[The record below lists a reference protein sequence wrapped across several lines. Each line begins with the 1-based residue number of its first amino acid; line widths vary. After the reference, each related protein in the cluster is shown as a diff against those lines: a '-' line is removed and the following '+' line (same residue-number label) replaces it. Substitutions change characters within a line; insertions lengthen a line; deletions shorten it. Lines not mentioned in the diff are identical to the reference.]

1 MNKKN
6 NHNNIRQYKYIL
18 KKTQRSASKLS
29 SISAKIGSED
39 QCIQQFNK
47 ILKAVEGQYIVSG
60 LLEPLDEGATYG
72 EISIAYSHLL
82 LLLDENLGDNPRDGE
97 GRKEEYRNKPKD
109 QSEKH
114 DFLCKLNNVLDVF
127 DDEFQE
133 SVLNLGKAT
142 QDTISQFIKTKLA
155 DQLGRFV
162 EEIKNVEK
170 QFREKPSPTTNQKKV
185 SKIIIEDEPTN
196 L

>member
-1 MNKKN
+1 MNEKN

-18 KKTQRSASKLS
+18 KTTQRSASKLS

>member
-1 MNKKN
+1 MNEKN

-82 LLLDENLGDNPRDGE
+82 LLLDENLGDNPRDDE
-97 GRKEEYRNKPKD
+97 ERKEEYRNKPKD

-142 QDTISQFIKTKLA
+142 QDTISQFIKIKLA

>member
-1 MNKKN
+1 MNEKN

-18 KKTQRSASKLS
+18 KTTQRSVSKLS

-97 GRKEEYRNKPKD
+97 ERKEEYRNKPKD

-170 QFREKPSPTTNQKKV
+170 QFREKPSPTTNQEKV

>member
-1 MNKKN
+1 MNEKN

-18 KKTQRSASKLS
+18 KTTQRSASKLS

-82 LLLDENLGDNPRDGE
+82 LLLDENLGDNPRDDE
-97 GRKEEYRNKPKD
+97 ERKEEYRNKPKD

>member
-6 NHNNIRQYKYIL
+6 DLNNIRQYKHLL
-18 KKTQRSASKLS
+18 KATKRSASKLS

-47 ILKAVEGQYIVSG
+47 ILKAVEGKQIVSG

-82 LLLDENLGDNPRDGE
+82 LLLDENLDDNLRDDGE
-97 GRKEEYRNKPKD
+97 QKEEYRNKPKD
-109 QSEKH
+109 QSKKH

-170 QFREKPSPTTNQKKV
+170 QFREKPSPTTNQKKG

>member
-1 MNKKN
+1 MNEKN

-18 KKTQRSASKLS
+18 KTTQRSASKLS

-39 QCIQQFNK
+39 QCIQQFNR

-97 GRKEEYRNKPKD
+97 ERKEEYRNKPKD

-170 QFREKPSPTTNQKKV
+170 QFREKPSPTTNQEKV

>member
-1 MNKKN
+1 MNEKN

-39 QCIQQFNK
+39 QCIQQFNR

-97 GRKEEYRNKPKD
+97 ERKEEYRNKPKD

-170 QFREKPSPTTNQKKV
+170 QFREKPSPTTNQEKV

>member
-1 MNKKN
+1 MNEKN
-6 NHNNIRQYKYIL
+6 NHNNIRQYRYIL
-18 KKTQRSASKLS
+18 KTTQRSASKLS

-82 LLLDENLGDNPRDGE
+82 LLLDENLGDNPRDDE
-97 GRKEEYRNKPKD
+97 ERKEEYRNKPKD

-170 QFREKPSPTTNQKKV
+170 QFREKPSPTTNQKKG

>member
-6 NHNNIRQYKYIL
+6 DLNNIRQYKYIL
-18 KKTQRSASKLS
+18 KTTQRSASKLS
-29 SISAKIGSED
+29 SISARIGSEE

-47 ILKAVEGQYIVSG
+47 ILKAVEGQQIVSG
-60 LLEPLDEGATYG
+60 LLEPLDKGATYG

-82 LLLDENLGDNPRDGE
+82 LLLDENLDDNPRDDGE
-97 GRKEEYRNKPKD
+97 QKEEYRNKPKD

-114 DFLCKLNNVLDVF
+114 DFLCKLKNVSDVF

-133 SVLNLGKAT
+133 SVLDIAKAT

-155 DQLGRFV
+155 DQLGRFAT
-162 EEIKNVEK
+162 EIKNVEK
-170 QFREKPSPTTNQKKV
+170 QFREKPSSTTNQKKV
-185 SKIIIEDEPTN
+185 SKIIVEDEPTN
-196 L
+196 P

>member
-6 NHNNIRQYKYIL
+6 DLNNIRQYKYIL
-18 KKTQRSASKLS
+18 KTTQRSASKLS
-29 SISAKIGSED
+29 SISARIGSEE

-47 ILKAVEGQYIVSG
+47 ILKAVEGQQIVSG
-60 LLEPLDEGATYG
+60 LLEPLDKGATYG

-82 LLLDENLGDNPRDGE
+82 LLLDENLDDNPRDDGE
-97 GRKEEYRNKPKD
+97 QKEEYRNKPKD

-114 DFLCKLNNVLDVF
+114 DFLCKLKNVLDVF

-133 SVLNLGKAT
+133 SVLDIGKAT

-155 DQLGRFV
+155 DQLGRFAT
-162 EEIKNVEK
+162 EIKNVEE
-170 QFREKPSPTTNQKKV
+170 QFREKSSSTTNQEKV
-185 SKIIIEDEPTN
+185 SKIVVEDEPTN
-196 L
+196 P

>member
-1 MNKKN
+1 MNEKN

-18 KKTQRSASKLS
+18 KTTQRSASKLS

-39 QCIQQFNK
+39 QCIQQFNR

-97 GRKEEYRNKPKD
+97 ERKEEYRNKPKD

>member
-6 NHNNIRQYKYIL
+6 DLNNIRQYKYIL
-18 KKTQRSASKLS
+18 KTTQRSASKLS
-29 SISAKIGSED
+29 SISAKIGSEE

-47 ILKAVEGQYIVSG
+47 ILKAVEGQQIVSG

-82 LLLDENLGDNPRDGE
+82 LLLDENLDDNPRDDGE
-97 GRKEEYRNKPKD
+97 QKEEYRNKPKD

-114 DFLCKLNNVLDVF
+114 DFLCKLKNVLDVF

-133 SVLNLGKAT
+133 SALDIGKAT

-155 DQLGRFV
+155 DQLGRFAT
-162 EEIKNVEK
+162 EIKNVEE
-170 QFREKPSPTTNQKKV
+170 QFREKSSSTTNQEKV
-185 SKIIIEDEPTN
+185 SKIVVEDEPTN
-196 L
+196 P

>member
-1 MNKKN
+1 MNEKN

-18 KKTQRSASKLS
+18 KTTQRSASKLS

-97 GRKEEYRNKPKD
+97 ERKEEYRNKPKD

-170 QFREKPSPTTNQKKV
+170 QFREKPSPTTNQKKG

>member
-6 NHNNIRQYKYIL
+6 DLNNIRQYKHLL
-18 KKTQRSASKLS
+18 KATQRSASKLS

-47 ILKAVEGQYIVSG
+47 ILKAVEGKQIVSG

-82 LLLDENLGDNPRDGE
+82 LLLDENLDDNLRDDGE
-97 GRKEEYRNKPKD
+97 QKEEYRNKPKD

-114 DFLCKLNNVLDVF
+114 DFLCKLKNVLDVF

-133 SVLNLGKAT
+133 SVLDIGKAT

-155 DQLGRFV
+155 DQLGRFAT
-162 EEIKNVEK
+162 EIKNVEK
-170 QFREKPSPTTNQKKV
+170 QFRKKPSSTTNQKKV
-185 SKIIIEDEPTN
+185 SKIIVEDEPTN
-196 L
+196 P

>member
-18 KKTQRSASKLS
+18 KTTQRSASKLS

-39 QCIQQFNK
+39 QCIQQFNR

-97 GRKEEYRNKPKD
+97 ERKEEYRNKPKD

-170 QFREKPSPTTNQKKV
+170 QFREKPSPTTNQKKGF
-185 SKIIIEDEPTN
+185 
-196 L
+196 

>member
-6 NHNNIRQYKYIL
+6 DLNNIRQYKYIL
-18 KKTQRSASKLS
+18 KTTQRSASKLS
-29 SISAKIGSED
+29 SISARIGSEE

-47 ILKAVEGQYIVSG
+47 ILKAVGGQQIVSG

-72 EISIAYSHLL
+72 EISIAYSQLL
-82 LLLDENLGDNPRDGE
+82 LLLDENLDDNPRDDGE
-97 GRKEEYRNKPKD
+97 QKEEYRNKPKD

-114 DFLCKLNNVLDVF
+114 DFLCKLKNVLDVF

-133 SVLNLGKAT
+133 SVLDIGKAT

-155 DQLGRFV
+155 DQLGRFAT
-162 EEIKNVEK
+162 EIKNVEE
-170 QFREKPSPTTNQKKV
+170 QFREKSSSTTNQEKV
-185 SKIIIEDEPTN
+185 SKIVVEDEPTN
-196 L
+196 P

>member
-1 MNKKN
+1 MNEKN

-82 LLLDENLGDNPRDGE
+82 LLLDENLGDNPRDDE
-97 GRKEEYRNKPKD
+97 ERKEEYRNKPKD

-114 DFLCKLNNVLDVF
+114 DFLCKPNNVLDVF

>member
-1 MNKKN
+1 MNEKN
-6 NHNNIRQYKYIL
+6 NHNNIRQYRYIL
-18 KKTQRSASKLS
+18 KTTQRSASKLS

-97 GRKEEYRNKPKD
+97 ERKEEYRNKPKD

>member
-1 MNKKN
+1 MNEKN

-18 KKTQRSASKLS
+18 KTTQRSVSKLS

-82 LLLDENLGDNPRDGE
+82 LLLDENLGDNPRDDE
-97 GRKEEYRNKPKD
+97 ERKEEYRNKPKD

-170 QFREKPSPTTNQKKV
+170 QFREKPSPTTNQKKG

>member
-18 KKTQRSASKLS
+18 KTTQRSASKLS

-97 GRKEEYRNKPKD
+97 ERKEEYRNKPKD

-170 QFREKPSPTTNQKKV
+170 QFREKPSPTTNQKKG

>member
-18 KKTQRSASKLS
+18 KTTQRSVSKLS

-109 QSEKH
+109 QSKKH

>member
-1 MNKKN
+1 MNEKN

-39 QCIQQFNK
+39 QCIQQFNR

-97 GRKEEYRNKPKD
+97 ERKEEYRNKPKD

>member
-39 QCIQQFNK
+39 QCIQQFNR

-82 LLLDENLGDNPRDGE
+82 LLLDENLGDNPRDDE
-97 GRKEEYRNKPKD
+97 ERKEEYRNKPKD

-170 QFREKPSPTTNQKKV
+170 QFREKPSPTTNQKKG

>member
-1 MNKKN
+1 MNEKN

-18 KKTQRSASKLS
+18 KTTQRSASKLS

-60 LLEPLDEGATYG
+60 LLEPLYEGATYS

-97 GRKEEYRNKPKD
+97 ERKEEYRNKPKD

-170 QFREKPSPTTNQKKV
+170 QFRETPSPTTNQKKV

>member
-6 NHNNIRQYKYIL
+6 DLNNIRQYKYIL
-18 KKTQRSASKLS
+18 KTTQRSASKLS
-29 SISAKIGSED
+29 SISAKIGSEE

-47 ILKAVEGQYIVSG
+47 ILKAVEGQQIVSG

-82 LLLDENLGDNPRDGE
+82 LLLDENLDDNPRDDGE
-97 GRKEEYRNKPKD
+97 QKEEYRNKPKD

-114 DFLCKLNNVLDVF
+114 DFLCKLKNVLDVF

-133 SVLNLGKAT
+133 SVLDIGKAT

-155 DQLGRFV
+155 DHLGRFAT
-162 EEIKNVEK
+162 EIKNVEE
-170 QFREKPSPTTNQKKV
+170 QFREKSSSTTNQEKV
-185 SKIIIEDEPTN
+185 SKIVVEDEPTN
-196 L
+196 P

>member
-1 MNKKN
+1 MNEKN

-39 QCIQQFNK
+39 QCIQQFNR

-82 LLLDENLGDNPRDGE
+82 LLLDENLGDNPRDDE
-97 GRKEEYRNKPKD
+97 ERKEEYRNKPKD

>member
-6 NHNNIRQYKYIL
+6 DLNNIRQYKHIL
-18 KKTQRSASKLS
+18 KATQRSASKLS

-82 LLLDENLGDNPRDGE
+82 LLLDENLDDNPRDDGE
-97 GRKEEYRNKPKD
+97 QKEEYRNKPKD

-114 DFLCKLNNVLDVF
+114 DFLCKLKNVLDVF

-133 SVLNLGKAT
+133 SVLDIGKAT
-142 QDTISQFIKTKLA
+142 QDTISQFIKTRLA
-155 DQLGRFV
+155 DQLGRFAT
-162 EEIKNVEK
+162 EIKNVEK
-170 QFREKPSPTTNQKKV
+170 QFREKPSSTTHQKKV
-185 SKIIIEDEPTN
+185 SKIIVEDEPTN
-196 L
+196 P

>member
-1 MNKKN
+1 MNEKN

-18 KKTQRSASKLS
+18 KTTQRSVSKLS

-39 QCIQQFNK
+39 QCIQQFNR

-97 GRKEEYRNKPKD
+97 ERKEEYRNKPKD

-170 QFREKPSPTTNQKKV
+170 QFREKPSPTTNQKKG

>member
-18 KKTQRSASKLS
+18 KTTQRSVSKLS

-82 LLLDENLGDNPRDGE
+82 LLLDENLGDNSRDDE
-97 GRKEEYRNKPKD
+97 ERKEEYRNKPKD

-170 QFREKPSPTTNQKKV
+170 QFREKPSPTTNQKKG

>member
-97 GRKEEYRNKPKD
+97 ERKEEYRNKPKD

-155 DQLGRFV
+155 DQLGHFV

-170 QFREKPSPTTNQKKV
+170 QFREKPSPTTNQKKG

>member
-1 MNKKN
+1 MNEKN

-18 KKTQRSASKLS
+18 KTTQRSASKLS

-39 QCIQQFNK
+39 QCIQQFNR

-97 GRKEEYRNKPKD
+97 ERKEEYRNKPKD

-170 QFREKPSPTTNQKKV
+170 QFREKPSPTTNQKKG

>member
-6 NHNNIRQYKYIL
+6 DLNNIRQYKYIL
-18 KKTQRSASKLS
+18 KTTQRSASKLS
-29 SISAKIGSED
+29 SISTEIGSEN

-47 ILKAVEGQYIVSG
+47 ILKAVEGQQIVSG

-82 LLLDENLGDNPRDGE
+82 LLLDENLDDNPRDDGE
-97 GRKEEYRNKPKD
+97 QKEEYRNKPKD

-114 DFLCKLNNVLDVF
+114 DFLCKLKNVLDVF
-127 DDEFQE
+127 DDEFQD
-133 SVLNLGKAT
+133 SVLDIGKAT

-155 DQLGRFV
+155 DQLERFAT
-162 EEIKNVEK
+162 EIKNVEK
-170 QFREKPSPTTNQKKV
+170 QFREKPSSTTNQKKV
-185 SKIIIEDEPTN
+185 SKIIVEDEPTN
-196 L
+196 P

>member
-18 KKTQRSASKLS
+18 KTTQRSVSKLS

-97 GRKEEYRNKPKD
+97 ERKEEYRNKPKD

-170 QFREKPSPTTNQKKV
+170 QFREKPSPTTNQKKG

>member
-1 MNKKN
+1 MNEKN

-39 QCIQQFNK
+39 QCIQQFNR

-82 LLLDENLGDNPRDGE
+82 LLLDENLGDNPRYGE
-97 GRKEEYRNKPKD
+97 ERKEEYRNKPKD

>member
-18 KKTQRSASKLS
+18 KTTQRSASKLS

-39 QCIQQFNK
+39 QCIQQFNR

-97 GRKEEYRNKPKD
+97 ERKEEYRNKPKD

-170 QFREKPSPTTNQKKV
+170 QFREKPSPTTNQKKG

>member
-1 MNKKN
+1 MNEKN

-39 QCIQQFNK
+39 QCIQQFNR

-82 LLLDENLGDNPRDGE
+82 LLLDENLGDNPRDDE
-97 GRKEEYRNKPKD
+97 ERKEEYRNKPKD

-142 QDTISQFIKTKLA
+142 QDTISQFIKIKLA

>member
-6 NHNNIRQYKYIL
+6 DLNNIRQYKYIL
-18 KKTQRSASKLS
+18 KTTQRSASKLS

-47 ILKAVEGQYIVSG
+47 ILKAVEGKQIVSG
-60 LLEPLDEGATYG
+60 FLEPLDEGATYG

-82 LLLDENLGDNPRDGE
+82 LLLDENLDDNPRDDGE
-97 GRKEEYRNKPKD
+97 QKEEYRNKPKD

-114 DFLCKLNNVLDVF
+114 DFLCKLKNVLDVF

-133 SVLNLGKAT
+133 SVLDIGKAT

-155 DQLGRFV
+155 DQLGRFAT
-162 EEIKNVEK
+162 EIKNVEK
-170 QFREKPSPTTNQKKV
+170 QFREKPSSTTNQKKV
-185 SKIIIEDEPTN
+185 SKIIVEDEPTN
-196 L
+196 P

>member
-1 MNKKN
+1 MNEKN

-18 KKTQRSASKLS
+18 KTTQRSASKLS

-39 QCIQQFNK
+39 QCIQQFNR

-82 LLLDENLGDNPRDGE
+82 LLLDENLGDNPRDRE